1 MKVKG
6 YWPGASTDEAQVLAL
21 AELLQDARVT
31 NEADVLAAVTALAKT
46 ETAKRNDFRPTPS
59 MVCDMT
65 LTLRRER
72 FQSERSRVPTGVNSD
87 GGWYDSETGRLAEE
101 FDPATGTTRLKQ
113 IASPERRDTAMA
125 QIRAHLSGSTMDFE
139 IRSEIAVVESA
150 DDQGISEA
158 RKDLG
163 GNNYGLRN
171 AERLAT
177 ECRRIG
183 VPDTEDEMLQY
194 RWSFDPPES
203 WRLQPTCG
211 PWVNTQAQAMVD
223 GKNWLTAANR
233 RYR

>member
-6 YWPGASTDEAQVLAL
+6 YWPGASTDEPQVLAL
-21 AELLQDARVT
+21 AELLQDAKIN
-31 NEADVLAAVTALAKT
+31 NEADVLDAITALAKT

-59 MVCDMT
+59 MICDMT
-65 LTLRRER
+65 VALRRDR
-72 FQSERSRVPTGVNSD
+72 FQKERSRVPTGVNTD
-87 GGWYDSETGRLAEE
+87 GGWYDTETGRPAEE
-101 FDPATGTTRLKQ
+101 FDYATGTTRLKQ
-113 IASPERRDTAMA
+113 IASPEGRDRAMA
-125 QIRAHLSGSTMDFE
+125 QIRAHLSGSLMEFE
-139 IRSEIAVVESA
+139 IRSEIPLVEPT
-150 DDQGISEA
+150 DEQRISEA

-163 GNNYGLRN
+163 GYNYGLVN
-171 AERLAT
+171 AERLGT

-211 PWVNTQAQAMVD
+211 PWVNTQAQAMTD